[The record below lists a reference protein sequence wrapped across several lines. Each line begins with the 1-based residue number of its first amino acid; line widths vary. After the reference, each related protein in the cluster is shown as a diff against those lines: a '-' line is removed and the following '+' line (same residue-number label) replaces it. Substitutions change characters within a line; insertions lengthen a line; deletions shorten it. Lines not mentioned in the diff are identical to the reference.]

1 MSCDIWIVL
10 LSWILGVSLFIL
22 DIDTSNPFLQGR
34 LGPGRL
40 HHCMRLV
47 GAAERG
53 IQIMAERAL
62 SRTVFGKLIAEQGS
76 FRSDIAKVVKKLH
89 PF

>member
-1 MSCDIWIVL
+1 MTFVWFGIS
-10 LSWILGVSLFIL
+10 F
-22 DIDTSNPFLQGR
+22 QGR

-53 IQIMAERAL
+53 MQMAVQRAL
-62 SRTVFGKLIAEQGS
+62 SRKVFGKLIAEQGS
-76 FRSDIAKVVKKLH
+76 FLADIAKV
-89 PF
+89 F

>member
-1 MSCDIWIVL
+1 MQCSYIKRIICINDMSY
-10 LSWILGVSLFIL
+10 
-22 DIDTSNPFLQGR
+22 NQGR

-53 IQIMAERAL
+53 IELMKKRAL
-62 SRTVFGKLIAEQGS
+62 ERVAFKRPLAFHGAFAALLAEVRGN
-76 FRSDIAKVVKKLH
+76 KKLTKG
-89 PF
+89 